1 MTKEVLMACSSSG
14 KIQTAVRRDPLS
26 TKGGKVPTGKVA
38 GMKPPTGGSKPASN
52 GSGTKR

>member
-1 MTKEVLMACSSSG
+1 MTEEVLMTRSSSG
-14 KIQTAVRRDPLS
+14 KIQRAVKRDPLS
-26 TKGGKVPTGKVA
+26 TKGGKVPTGKIA